1 MKSIFNFLSS
11 DLAIDLGTVN
21 TLIYLKENGVVLNEP
36 SVLAIDTSERKM
48 NILAIGNKAKKMV
61 GRTPENIKTVT
72 PMQEGV
78 IADFLA
84 AEEMIKYF
92 IKKSS
97 DSRKLFS
104 PKLIICVPANSTPV
118 ERKAILETGLAAG
131 ARKVYLIE
139 EPLAAAI
146 GANLPIMEAKG
157 SMIIDIGG
165 GTTEIAIISLGGV
178 VFSKS
183 IKVGGNKFDES
194 IISYLRR
201 NENILI
207 GEVTSEDLKKNIGS
221 GIIPKHGE
229 GKKMRIKGREITEG
243 VPVEKDISERHV
255 AESLAE
261 PLFEIVEAIK
271 IGHSMKGRL
280 RGIRVDT
287 PKSRG
292 GVTPDLV
299 KEIKSRLSNEKLD
312 YLEIIISGGLTPERI
327 RLFVETESPVGTF
340 VVGHYIAS
348 GKPKVVSSDIKS
360 IDGKSVGKRGIIPG
374 PSNNERLIQIH

>member
-271 IGHSMKGRL
+271 EALESAPPELTGDIYDDGVML
-280 RGIRVDT
+280 T
-287 PKSRG
+287 G
-292 GVTPDLV
+292 GGSLLKNTDIVIEKATGLKV
-299 KEIKSRLSNEKLD
+299 KYASDPLLSVAN
-312 YLEIIISGGLTPERI
+312 G
-327 RLFVETESPVGTF
+327 
-340 VVGHYIAS
+340 S
-348 GKPKVVSSDIKS
+348 GKVLENIRTMRKSLSSTYAS
-360 IDGKSVGKRGIIPG
+360 Y
-374 PSNNERLIQIH
+374 

>member
-118 ERKAILETGLAAG
+118 ERKAILDTGIAAG
-131 ARKVYLIE
+131 ARKVNLIE

-146 GANLPIMEAKG
+146 GANPVSYPQLKPP
-157 SMIIDIGG
+157 
-165 GTTEIAIISLGGV
+165 
-178 VFSKS
+178 
-183 IKVGGNKFDES
+183 NK
-194 IISYLRR
+194 R
-201 NENILI
+201 
-207 GEVTSEDLKKNIGS
+207 
-221 GIIPKHGE
+221 
-229 GKKMRIKGREITEG
+229 
-243 VPVEKDISERHV
+243 
-255 AESLAE
+255 
-261 PLFEIVEAIK
+261 
-271 IGHSMKGRL
+271 
-280 RGIRVDT
+280 
-287 PKSRG
+287 
-292 GVTPDLV
+292 
-299 KEIKSRLSNEKLD
+299 
-312 YLEIIISGGLTPERI
+312 
-327 RLFVETESPVGTF
+327 
-340 VVGHYIAS
+340 
-348 GKPKVVSSDIKS
+348 
-360 IDGKSVGKRGIIPG
+360 
-374 PSNNERLIQIH
+374 